1 MLESIIPRKV
11 VEKVAS
17 GETGWE
23 SAFQYLVDNSVRAGK
38 IPPTANNATQFAT
51 VYACIN
57 VLGDDIAK
65 LPWKSYKN
73 HKNYIEKDSSSDVSH
88 VLNVRPNRFMNPFVF
103 KKLIITDI
111 CTYGNHYSYI
121 SFDKRGEI
129 DELIPLDPS
138 TTQVVVDRKTREYG
152 YQTTYKEQPITFLPH
167 EIFHIKALSKDG
179 IVGISPLQSIREQM
193 STMDIATA
201 FNKGMVEKG
210 GSPQG
215 ILEVDGTFDR
225 DAKTKIR
232 EEWQRV
238 NSNENIAV
246 VDLGMKYKQIG
257 ISQQDMQFL
266 EMMKFSQQQIAAI
279 FKVPLHKINELTHAT
294 YTNIEHQSLDYV
306 KNTLQPLVTQL
317 EEEANYKLYTT
328 KQRNEGH
335 YCKFN
340 MDSELRGDSES
351 RAKVQKEY
359 ISYGIKSLNEVRA
372 QNEDSPYESEL
383 AEKPLMTLNLVP
395 LDIAVEAATN
405 RYGASQRDPKGGED
419 DGKGDANTDESS
431 GDSK

>member
-1 MLESIIPRKV
+1 M
-11 VEKVAS
+11 
-17 GETGWE
+17 
-23 SAFQYLVDNSVRAGK
+23 
-38 IPPTANNATQFAT
+38 
-51 VYACIN
+51 
-57 VLGDDIAK
+57 
-65 LPWKSYKN
+65 
-73 HKNYIEKDSSSDVSH
+73 
-88 VLNVRPNRFMNPFVF
+88 
-103 KKLIITDI
+103 
-111 CTYGNHYSYI
+111 
-121 SFDKRGEI
+121 
-129 DELIPLDPS
+129 
-138 TTQVVVDRKTREYG
+138 DRKTREYG
-152 YQTTYKEQPITFLPH
+152 YQTIYKEQPITFLPH

-215 ILEVDGTFDR
+215 ILEVDGTFDKEV
-225 DAKTKIR
+225 KTKIR

-328 KQRNEGH
+328 KQRKEG
-335 YCKFN
+335 YRCKFN

-351 RAKVQKEY
+351 RAKVQQTY
-359 ISYGIKSLNEVRA
+359 LSYGMKSLNEVRA

-383 AEKPLMTLNLVP
+383 ADKPLMTLNLVP

-419 DGKGDANTDESS
+419 DGKGNANTDE
-431 GDSK
+431 